1 MFHSVRRQSDYQGYR
16 SGAQDNAGPSM
27 SGPILIGA
35 AMIAI
40 ALLLSALISTLGTRY
55 TGLENSAEDSTWLV
69 DRLTGNVY
77 KCQTPGRGKAA
88 CDSEMATGSIRE
100 RSKAP

>member
-1 MFHSVRRQSDYQGYR
+1 
-16 SGAQDNAGPSM
+16 M

>member
-1 MFHSVRRQSDYQGYR
+1 
-16 SGAQDNAGPSM
+16 M

-40 ALLLSALISTLGTRY
+40 ALLLSALISTLGNRY
-55 TGLENSAEDSTWLV
+55 TGLEGSAEDSAWLV
-69 DRLTGNVY
+69 DRLTGSVY
-77 KCQTPGRGKAA
+77 KCQTPGRGRAA

-100 RSKAP
+100 RSK

>member
-1 MFHSVRRQSDYQGYR
+1 
-16 SGAQDNAGPSM
+16 M

-55 TGLENSAEDSTWLV
+55 VGLESSAEDSAWLV

-77 KCQTPGRGKAA
+77 KCQTPNHGRAS

-100 RSKAP
+100 RSKQP